1 MNSGNLCEI
10 SAKIDTLHTAD
21 CHFNTFEDS
30 YLGRLIFQR
39 KVGTST

>member
-1 MNSGNLCEI
+1 MNSGNLSEI

-30 YLGRLIFQR
+30 YASNFTFFEILLY
-39 KVGTST
+39 K